1 VHAFVR
7 AGKPVLGV
15 CGGMQALAGRIDDPS
30 GREGNAAGLGL
41 LPFSTIHAA
50 HKIVR
55 KSAIVVPVLDGFWKP
70 LAERRLL
77 GYEIRT
83 GTVDGAD
90 PNSIQASVQA
100 RGNVL
105 GIYLHGVFEDAEILA
120 ALFGGDERSPDPLE
134 KAFEDLARLVG
145 KHMDM
150 KTISEWVQPSRLAGF
165 C

>member
-1 VHAFVR
+1 
-7 AGKPVLGV
+7 
-15 CGGMQALAGRIDDPS
+15 
-30 GREGNAAGLGL
+30 
-41 LPFSTIHAA
+41 
-50 HKIVR
+50 
-55 KSAIVVPVLDGFWKP
+55 
-70 LAERRLL
+70 
-77 GYEIRT
+77 
-83 GTVDGAD
+83 VDGAD

-145 KHMDM
+145 IHMDM